1 MATLRPFR
9 ALRPVPA
16 VCSAV
21 ASVPYDIVSVP
32 EARVLAA
39 GNPLSFLHVVRPEID
54 LPVGTDEHADAVY
67 EIGAANLQHYIN
79 SEHSVRDEAPTLYVY
94 RLEAAAHMQTGLF
107 GCVSVAEYLNGTIKK
122 HENTRPPKVADRT
135 RHFVTQRAHAEP
147 VMLAYRD
154 STVVEMQVEAVQ
166 QDDPLY
172 DFVASDG
179 VRHTV
184 WRVSEYEPLVHA
196 FADVPYLY
204 IADGHHRCQAAA
216 ETHRAL
222 GLEGSASF
230 PAVLFPV
237 GQMRILPYNRIVRNV
252 DAALDLLEAQIAQ
265 SPRAVQATPSKA
277 GEVRVYSN
285 GAWHLAAL
293 PATRRSSVADKLD
306 VARLSEYILEPVFGI
321 EDQRT
326 DPNIEFVGGIRGTQ
340 ALEERVNHLRD
351 AVAFSMFAT
360 SMKELIDVSDADL
373 LMPPKSTWFEPK
385 LRSGILVN
393 LFDK

>member
-1 MATLRPFR
+1 M
-9 ALRPVPA
+9 
-16 VCSAV
+16 
-21 ASVPYDIVSVP
+21 
-32 EARVLAA
+32 AA

-54 LPVGTDEHADAVY
+54 LPAGTDEHAYAVY
-67 EIGAANLQHYIN
+67 QTGAANLQRYIG
-79 SEHSVRDEAPTLYVY
+79 SVHSIRDEAPTLYVN
-94 RLEAAAHMQTGLF
+94 RLEAAAHVQTGIF
-107 GCVSVAEYLNGTIKK
+107 GCVSVTEYLDGTIKK

-147 VMLAYRD
+147 VILAYRD
-154 STVVEMQVEAVQ
+154 SAAVESQVEAIQ
-166 QDDPLY
+166 QDYPLY

-184 WRVSEYEPLVHA
+184 WQVSGYEPLVNA
-196 FADVPYLY
+196 LADVPYLY

-216 ETHRAL
+216 EAHRAL

-252 DAALDLLEAQIAQ
+252 DAALDLLEARIEQ
-265 SPRAVQATPSKA
+265 SPRTMQASPSQP
-277 GEVRVYSN
+277 GEVHVYSN
-285 GAWHLAAL
+285 GAWRLATL

-306 VARLSEYILEPVFGI
+306 VARLSEFILEPVFGI
-321 EDQRT
+321 ADQRT

-340 ALEERVNHLRD
+340 ALEKRVDRLRD
-351 AVAFSMFAT
+351 AIAFSMFAT

-393 LFDK
+393 LFD